1 MNEVILSVQGLTKE
15 FSGQRLFEPVSFVVR
30 KNDRTAILGPNGT
43 GKTTLIKMILGQMES
58 SQGQI
63 ITSKGLTIG
72 SLSQDVI
79 QNPENT
85 LYEEAMDV
93 FQPLIQEE
101 KELHKLSERISQEP
115 QNEALLNEYSRR
127 LTDFENK
134 DGYSYQYKIDM
145 ILNMFSFTKED
156 RERKIK
162 SFSGGEKTRVAFAK
176 LLMSNP
182 ENICRIGAT
191 TIKLNTLEK
200 YFPFNPRRSTPT
212 ITSARIIK
220 KRPPTRSLTM

>member
-176 LLMSNP
+176 LLLM
-182 ENICRIGAT
+182 
-191 TIKLNTLEK
+191 KQ
-200 YFPFNPRRSTPT
+200 
-212 ITSARIIK
+212 
-220 KRPPTRSLTM
+220 

>member
-176 LLMSNP
+176 LLMLNP
-182 ENICRIGAT
+182 DLLILDE
-191 TIKLNTLEK
+191 
-200 YFPFNPRRSTPT
+200 PT
-212 ITSARIIK
+212 NHLDII
-220 KRPPTRSLTM
+220 SIEWL

>member
-43 GKTTLIKMILGQMES
+43 GKTNLIKMILGQMES

-101 KELHKLSERISQEP
+101 KELHFYPLPYR
-115 QNEALLNEYSRR
+115 
-127 LTDFENK
+127 
-134 DGYSYQYKIDM
+134 
-145 ILNMFSFTKED
+145 
-156 RERKIK
+156 
-162 SFSGGEKTRVAFAK
+162 
-176 LLMSNP
+176 
-182 ENICRIGAT
+182 
-191 TIKLNTLEK
+191 
-200 YFPFNPRRSTPT
+200 
-212 ITSARIIK
+212 
-220 KRPPTRSLTM
+220 